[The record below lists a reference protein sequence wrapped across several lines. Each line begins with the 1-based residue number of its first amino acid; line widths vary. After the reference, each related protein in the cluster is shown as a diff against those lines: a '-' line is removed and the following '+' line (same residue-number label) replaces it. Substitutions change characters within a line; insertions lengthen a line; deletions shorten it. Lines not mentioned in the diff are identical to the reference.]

1 MLCVSVLS
9 LYWLLCLLTAGGDK
23 QGTGAV
29 SHIGGVLTL
38 TRPPASSYNPWR
50 VHQWQSNISEAATDY
65 CLSDVYHLTF
75 ICPHVSPGSLSTIHW
90 YEVSGH
96 WSPCF
101 GAVLWDH
108 DITVAGDSHHF
119 LRSCLLRATQAT
131 VGAGWRMCSL
141 CAAASSRHL

>member
-1 MLCVSVLS
+1 MCLCIV
-9 LYWLLCLLTAGGDK
+9 CLLTAGGDK

-29 SHIGGVLTL
+29 SHIGGVLAL

-50 VHQWQSNISEAATDY
+50 VHRWQSNISEAATA
-65 CLSDVYHLTF
+65 LTTVYLMFIILPSYVRMCHLVHYRRYT
-75 ICPHVSPGSLSTIHW
+75 GGMRSLVT
-90 YEVSGH
+90 GH
-96 WSPCF
+96 N
-101 GAVLWDH
+101 VLVLCCGTM
-108 DITVAGDSHHF
+108 ITLRRVVAGDSHHF